1 VKKWALYGGG
11 LFGCLLFLAAQ
22 EMYAQLPIVLH
33 DSTDLS
39 KFSDLRPHIQAYKGS
54 FKDSLGYQDVLP
66 GPWQRMGTGPMISL
80 RSDDKY
86 SNRIRFAIRN
96 SHAGD
101 TLKLLLNAAH
111 HDLLLFSVASLLRFS
126 AASIRHDAGVWL
138 VGSGPGVYQS
148 LNELV
153 RGMPLTDGGLLHFG
167 YMCMLLGLCLF
178 LGLFALVQGLYN
190 RDATYTYWAVYLWA
204 NFLFYGAAID
214 FIFQFGLLGNHHQTW
229 TSVVQ
234 YVVQLAYLLFLGSF
248 LDIRQ
253 NHPPTHRLIKMLI
266 GVILPAMSFAWYA
279 VGSAKATSSRYL
291 IDYADAFS
299 FVTVLFN
306 LVIFLRIARVGIPQ
320 SRLIIV
326 GSLGVLAMAILA
338 GVVDQSNLSRIGAF
352 RLDPMVIFSV
362 GFLFELTFFTLALS
376 QRTQQV
382 QEENRR
388 LQQDYTQRLEQSLAM
403 RVATIQAQNQLLE
416 DERLQ
421 RLTNE
426 FDQRIAQT
434 EMAALRSQMN
444 PHFIFN
450 CLNSIQF
457 FTAQNDAEKASA
469 YLTKFSRLIRLV
481 LENSKSERV
490 TLANELET
498 LRLYIEME
506 AMRFQQKVHYAIEVA
521 DSIDTDSIQMP
532 PLLLQPF
539 VENAIW
545 HGLMH
550 KEEGGTVRIVVQQ
563 PTEHLLHVE
572 ITDDG
577 VGRQKA
583 AEYKSKSAT
592 RSKSFGMKMTSER
605 IELINQLYHTQ
616 TQVAIIDLVDVQG
629 QAAGTKIVVEI
640 PV

>member
-1 VKKWALYGGG
+1 M
-11 LFGCLLFLAAQ
+11 LL
-22 EMYAQLPIVLH
+22 PV
-33 DSTDLS
+33 T
-39 KFSDLRPHIQAYKGS
+39 
-54 FKDSLGYQDVLP
+54 
-66 GPWQRMGTGPMISL
+66 
-80 RSDDKY
+80 
-86 SNRIRFAIRN
+86 
-96 SHAGD
+96 
-101 TLKLLLNAAH
+101 
-111 HDLLLFSVASLLRFS
+111 SLLWFS
-126 AASIRHDAGVWL
+126 AASTRHNAGAWL
-138 VGSGPGVYQS
+138 VWSGPGVYQS

-178 LGLFALVQGLYN
+178 LGLFALVQGLHN
-190 RDATYTYWAVYLWA
+190 RDATHTYWAVYLWA

-214 FIFQFGLLGNHHQTW
+214 FIFQFGLLGNHYQTW
-229 TSVVQ
+229 TSVMQ

-253 NHPPTHRLIKMLI
+253 NHPSTYRLIGVLI
-266 GVILPAMSFAWYA
+266 GVILPAMILTWYA
-279 VGSAKATSSRYL
+279 VENAKATNSRYL
-291 IDYADAFS
+291 VDYADAFS

-306 LVIFLRIARVGIPQ
+306 LVIFLRIARLGIPQ

-338 GVVDQSNLSRIGAF
+338 GVVDQFNLSRMGAF

-376 QRTQQV
+376 QRTQQI
-382 QEENRR
+382 QEENRQ
-388 LQQDYTQRLEQSLAM
+388 LQQDYTQRLEQTLAM
-403 RVATIQAQNQLLE
+403 RLATIQAQNQLLE

-457 FTAQNDAEKASA
+457 FTAQNDSEKASA

-481 LENSKSERV
+481 LENSRSERV

-521 DSIDTDSIQMP
+521 DSIDTDSVQMP

-563 PTEHLLHVE
+563 PAEHLLHVE

-616 TQVAIIDLVDVQG
+616 TQVAIIDLVDARG
-629 QAAGTKIVVEI
+629 QATGTKVVVEI